1 MTNNEKLRKVLID
14 ECNDAE
20 KEIEFMKE
28 HNQILNRMINDS
40 YIILSDF
47 SKKDI
52 ITLLIS
58 YRLDKVNSIVDKILN
73 IR

>member
-1 MTNNEKLRKVLID
+1 MTNIEKLRKALID
-14 ECNDAE
+14 ECNDAK

-28 HNQILNRMINDS
+28 HNQTLNRMIINS
-40 YIILSDF
+40 YIVLSDF
-47 SKKDI
+47 TKEQI

-58 YRLDKVNSIVDKILN
+58 YRIDKVNSIVDKILN